1 VETFDLL
8 ADSGRCAAILRDACR
23 HLFGDMA
30 DTVLVG
36 QADAVRAGPLAETS
50 REKSRCH
57 AAVGGCSIISLMRT
71 GGSERPHVMRGR
83 DLTAPGSLKRAK
95 PTMSRRGFLSSR
107 LGAGPLPRSPN
118 LWLIE
123 MLAHFLVKV
132 VTIYRLG
139 QEL

>member
-1 VETFDLL
+1 VQSMHVVAGHRGPVRDEKTAHPAFGAARPRLRPSPSEACMVVEP
-8 ADSGRCAAILRDACR
+8 
-23 HLFGDMA
+23 
-30 DTVLVG
+30 
-36 QADAVRAGPLAETS
+36 PLESPRNKTP
-50 REKSRCH
+50 
-57 AAVGGCSIISLMRT
+57 L
-71 GGSERPHVMRGR
+71 RPHVVRGR
-83 DLTAPGSLKRAK
+83 DLTAPGNLKRAK

-107 LGAGPLPRSPN
+107 LGAGPLPRPPN